1 MSEGKEYSGYALAIL
16 FKTLYTNKDM
26 VMTVC
31 TKNNSHELKSI
42 GNNYFFVIFKS

>member
-16 FKTLYTNKDM
+16 FKTRYTNNDM
-26 VMTVC
+26 VMTVW
-31 TKNNSHELKSI
+31 TNNNSHELKSI

>member
-26 VMTVC
+26 VMTVF

>member
-1 MSEGKEYSGYALAIL
+1 MSEGKENSGYALVIL

-42 GNNYFFVIFKS
+42 EHNYFFCNF

>member
-1 MSEGKEYSGYALAIL
+1 MSEGKENSGYALVIL

-31 TKNNSHELKSI
+31 TKNNSHELKLI
-42 GNNYFFVIFKS
+42 EHNYFFCNF